1 MSGEG
6 EYDTFNKS
14 KMSSGGID
22 VKKRDNVQTSIHVG
36 PDINCISVD
45 TIQSNNYYSCICF
58 KCHKKVK

>member
-1 MSGEG
+1 MSGE
-6 EYDTFNKS
+6 EKYNIFDKS
-14 KMSSGGID
+14 KISSGGVD

-36 PDINCISVD
+36 PDINCISVE